1 VDAVGFQDADKSQ
14 AIIVVGNNGKTTGSV
29 NVVVKNMPSWLQSGG
44 LTKVLLEKMPTG
56 ESAVTAPTVVSNAA
70 ATVTCNALTVS
81 INWATSTDGYVV
93 TLKPQ

>member
-1 VDAVGFQDADKSQ
+1 M
-14 AIIVVGNNGKTTGSV
+14 VGNNGRTTGSV

-44 LTKVLLEKMPTG
+44 STKVLLEKMPTG

-70 ATVTCNALTVS
+70 AAVTCNALTVP

-93 TLKPQ
+93 TLTPQ